1 MVFELLLKD
10 GNSQARRSRLQGDR
24 MSRDAFNP
32 LSSEKTSD
40 LSDTISD
47 AKDSAAGLA
56 SKLKDKASQI
66 TSTVS
71 DTVGRQRDNVAGGLD
86 RVASTIHEKAG
97 SLPGGQKTA
106 NAANRLAD
114 GMESTASYLRDHDL
128 KDMGDNMA
136 GMYRKYP
143 VQSLL
148 SAAAIGFLVGRA
160 LRK

>member
-1 MVFELLLKD
+1 
-10 GNSQARRSRLQGDR
+10 

-32 LSSEKTSD
+32 SNSGNTTD
-40 LSDTISD
+40 LSDPISD
-47 AKDSAAGLA
+47 VKDPAAGLA
-56 SKLKDKASQI
+56 SKLKDKASQV

-71 DTVGRQRDNVAGGLD
+71 DTVGRQRENVAGGLD

-97 SLPGGQKTA
+97 SLPGGQKA
-106 NAANRLAD
+106 ADAANSLAD

-128 KDMGDNMA
+128 KDMGDSLT
-136 GMYRKYP
+136 GICRKYP

-148 SAAAIGFLVGRA
+148 SALAIGFLVGRV

>member
-1 MVFELLLKD
+1 MPVKYFM
-10 GNSQARRSRLQGDR
+10 NR
-24 MSRDAFNP
+24 NP
-32 LSSEKTSD
+32 
-40 LSDTISD
+40 
-47 AKDSAAGLA
+47 
-56 SKLKDKASQI
+56 
-66 TSTVS
+66 
-71 DTVGRQRDNVAGGLD
+71 NVC
-86 RVASTIHEKAG
+86 RTEHEKAG

>member
-1 MVFELLLKD
+1 
-10 GNSQARRSRLQGDR
+10 

-32 LSSEKTSD
+32 SNSENTSD

-47 AKDSAAGLA
+47 AKDRAAGFA
-56 SKLKDKASQI
+56 SKLKDKASQVV
-66 TSTVS
+66 STVS

-86 RVASTIHEKAG
+86 RAASTIHEKAG
-97 SLPGGQKTA
+97 SLPGVGQKAA
-106 NAANRLAD
+106 NAANTLAD

-128 KDMGDNMA
+128 KDVGASMA
-136 GMYRKYP
+136 GICRKYP

-148 SAAAIGFLVGRA
+148 SAVAVGFLLGRA

>member
-1 MVFELLLKD
+1 
-10 GNSQARRSRLQGDR
+10 
-24 MSRDAFNP
+24 MSRDAFNT
-32 LSSEKTSD
+32 SNSENASD

-47 AKDSAAGLA
+47 AKDRAAGLG
-56 SKLKDKASQI
+56 SKLREKASQV

-71 DTVGRQRDNVAGGLD
+71 DTVGRQRDNVVGGLD
-86 RVASTIHEKAG
+86 RAASTIHEKAG
-97 SLPGGQKTA
+97 SLPGGQKAA

-128 KDMGDNMA
+128 KDMGNSVA
-136 GMYRKYP
+136 GICRKYP

-148 SAAAIGFLVGRA
+148 SAVAIGFLMGRA

>member
-1 MVFELLLKD
+1 
-10 GNSQARRSRLQGDR
+10 

-32 LSSEKTSD
+32 SNSGNTSD

-47 AKDSAAGLA
+47 ATDRAAGLA
-56 SKLKDKASQI
+56 SKLKDKASQL

-71 DTVGRQRDNVAGGLD
+71 DTVGGQRDKVAGGLD
-86 RVASTIHEKAG
+86 RVASNIHEKAG
-97 SLPGGQKTA
+97 SLPGGQRAA
-106 NAANRLAD
+106 NAANSLAD

-128 KDMGDNMA
+128 KDIGDSMA
-136 GMYRKYP
+136 GIYRKYP

-148 SAAAIGFLVGRA
+148 SAVAIGFLAGRA